1 MRVDRLSLLSVGIL
15 MVWLLL
21 YVLNV
26 MLGLGEG
33 YSTFFLPLSLAT
45 LLVVQ
50 LRSERPPF
58 DLAIVFLISC
68 LFFFCIGLI
77 LWPFSSVPP
86 TEFAS
91 LVITTFTLAEF
102 DNASLLTGISI
113 TLTMLAMSS
122 FRAVPSYRM
131 PRVFTPD
138 ADTRAQRL
146 YRLGLMFMVLSMPGV
161 VFELWL
167 QFRYIQ
173 GAGYLAL
180 YVEGVPTSAWASFF
194 YSFYTGFGLALTFAP
209 SRRAFLGPAALYLI
223 MATLDSL
230 KGARGAVIVPLLF
243 ITWYYCSRF
252 DVKVRLGSLARNMGV
267 LMALFVFLTYQ
278 RDSELFSASI
288 GQFLVD
294 ALSTQGRSLQ
304 LTVLF
309 QQNANEIARYGNNM
323 VLSNVLI
330 PIIAILHPEVR
341 EAAQSMDQVLYSN
354 NLKHILTYVLN
365 PDYYFAGGG
374 TGGVYT
380 VELIEAGIVL
390 FVVLSILLGWMMA
403 WLPRAMRRPWVRF
416 LSLYV
421 FTTVFYLP
429 RGEFFFN
436 TLIVGKAV
444 FLYILV
450 TFFEGTVRRLR
461 KKAGAPVQ
469 PMTQDVRT

>member
-374 TGGVYT
+374 TGGERIPSGNQATQGQPLAV
-380 VELIEAGIVL
+380 LAQARKIPAPLEAQGAPQTQTERWRGVHEEK
-390 FVVLSILLGWMMA
+390 
-403 WLPRAMRRPWVRF
+403 WLRPASAV
-416 LSLYV
+416 SG
-421 FTTVFYLP
+421 P
-429 RGEFFFN
+429 RGGGWPAWPCRSCWNYGSE
-436 TLIVGKAV
+436 T
-444 FLYILV
+444 
-450 TFFEGTVRRLR
+450 R
-461 KKAGAPVQ
+461 AGACGGFSTVD
-469 PMTQDVRT
+469 TGVS